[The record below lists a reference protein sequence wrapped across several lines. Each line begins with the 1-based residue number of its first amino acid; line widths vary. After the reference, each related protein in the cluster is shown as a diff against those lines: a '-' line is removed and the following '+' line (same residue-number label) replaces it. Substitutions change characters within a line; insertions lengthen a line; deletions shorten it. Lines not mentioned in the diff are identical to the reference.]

1 MYIYIN
7 TIYDSFLFAIKLLVI
22 LPISSFKFIVSQR
35 ILLIHVRIIQ
45 KINVLSKNYQEKY
58 FTKSLG
64 LI

>member
-35 ILLIHVRIIQ
+35 IFLIHVRIIQ